1 MNVAGAFI
9 GLDYPNNALS
19 IWLCKAIAELT
30 KPHRFRWSD
39 VVAGISV
46 ALLLIPQ
53 SMAYA
58 GIAGLPAVHG
68 LYAAMLP
75 PIVAAFF
82 VSSPYL
88 QTGPVAMTAI
98 LSFGALSAL
107 ATPMTPDYIGLAAL
121 LAIVVGVT
129 RVLTGVLRVGFV
141 AYLMSQPVLM
151 GFTSAAAVLIIASQV
166 PTALGVSGVD
176 GTLLGG
182 AAEAVFRPG
191 GWSPTAILLAV
202 GTMAVVS
209 GGRKIHPVFPGV
221 LVAVMLGTVYSGAT
235 GYEGA
240 VLGSVPAGIPPFT
253 LRLPWDQLRHLIVP
267 GIVISLVGFAEPA
280 AIARTMATKRR
291 EVWVADR
298 EFVSQGMANL
308 AAGLTGGFPV
318 GGSFS
323 RTMVNVS
330 AGGQS
335 RWAGVVTGVAVL
347 VFLPFAGVLSALPR
361 AVLAGIV
368 IAAVSQLVN
377 LRSLVT
383 LAKTSRGQAMVG
395 AATFVLTLVLAP
407 RIDLAVLLG
416 IGFGIAVHLW
426 RERRIQVLQRMD
438 GDTLWLEVAGVLYF
452 GSAARLEDRLEAE
465 LAAHPEATGLV
476 LDLRRV
482 GRIDYTSAAVI
493 QRVATD
499 IEEAGMTVRVIAA
512 GPPQGLVLLERL
524 LGPDSRWLE
533 SGEP

>member
-1 MNVAGAFI
+1 MAVADAFN

-19 IWLCKAIAELT
+19 LWLCKAIAELT

-39 VVAGISV
+39 VIAGISV

-166 PTALGVSGVD
+166 PTALGVSGAD

-182 AAEAVFRPG
+182 AADAVFQPG
-191 GWSPTAILLAV
+191 GWRPTAIFLAA
-202 GTMAVVS
+202 GTMVVVL

-221 LVAVMLGTVYSGAT
+221 LVAVVLGTVYSGAT
-235 GYEGA
+235 GY
-240 VLGSVPAGIPPFT
+240 FT

-347 VFLPFAGVLSALPR
+347 VFLPFVGVLSALPR

-499 IEEAGMTVRVIAA
+499 IEETGMTVRVIAA

-524 LGPDSRWLE
+524 LGPDSPWLE
-533 SGEP
+533 RGEP